1 MRDIFICHM
10 HKTGFT
16 DPQIPF
22 AGQHITRFIMQFLF
36 LTASSDLTGLA
47 LMSKYFFTAGLCM
60 LTVMTLAYLWYTVG
74 TVRLANQLAVE
85 RVRSQS
91 HSKASKANKSKV
103 AIDGGGVSIMVRSDV
118 VLHEQPDGEKPIALN
133 RNLIS
138 IGRIGTILG
147 WFVVFMLFMSQLFR
161 AIVEQH
167 APWSNL
173 YEFSL
178 SFTFALLL
186 CYLIFEARFHERV
199 RAWGL
204 YVCLLAVVTVGIAI
218 FLGITY
224 NMINGSQQLIPA
236 LQDQPILTVHVSMA
250 IFAYALFSVS
260 FGAAL
265 IVLIQN
271 GEGQR
276 FSWLP
281 SAEAADELAYK
292 AVIVGFPLLALTL
305 ILGAYWANYA
315 WGHYWSW
322 DPKETSA
329 LVTWLIY
336 AIYLHA
342 RGIRGWHGKRA
353 AWLLTLGFAATLF
366 TYYGVSFFVPSLHSY
381 ARPI

>member
-1 MRDIFICHM
+1 
-10 HKTGFT
+10 
-16 DPQIPF
+16 
-22 AGQHITRFIMQFLF
+22 MQLLS
-36 LTASSDLTGLA
+36 LTASADLTGLA
-47 LMSKYFFTAGLCM
+47 LMSKYFFTAALCM
-60 LTVMTLAYLWYTVG
+60 LIVMTLAYLWYTTG
-74 TVRLANQLAVE
+74 SVRLAKQLAVE
-85 RVRSQS
+85 RTRNQS
-91 HSKASKANKSKV
+91 RNKTSKASKSNV
-103 AIDGGGVSIMVRSDV
+103 VNDGGGVTTLVHSDV
-118 VLHEQPDGEKPIALN
+118 VLHEQSDGEKPIALN
-133 RNLIS
+133 RNLIT
-138 IGRIGTILG
+138 IGRIGTTLG

-204 YVCLLAVVTVGIAI
+204 YVCLLALVTVGIAI
-218 FLGITY
+218 YLGITY
-224 NMINGSQQLIPA
+224 NMINGSEQLIPA
-236 LQDQPILTVHVSMA
+236 LQDKPILTVHVSMA

-271 GEGQR
+271 GQGQR
-276 FSWLP
+276 FAWLP
-281 SAEAADELAYK
+281 SAEAADELGYK

-336 AIYLHA
+336 AVYLHA

-381 ARPI
+381 ARPM

>member
-1 MRDIFICHM
+1 
-10 HKTGFT
+10 
-16 DPQIPF
+16 
-22 AGQHITRFIMQFLF
+22 MQLLS
-36 LTASSDLTGLA
+36 LTASADLTGLA
-47 LMSKYFFTAGLCM
+47 LMSKYFFTAALCM
-60 LTVMTLAYLWYTVG
+60 LIVMTLAYLWYTIG
-74 TVRLANQLAVE
+74 TVRLAKQVAEE
-85 RVRSQS
+85 RAQSRSRTKT
-91 HSKASKANKSKV
+91 SKASKSNV
-103 AIDGGGVSIMVRSDV
+103 TNDGGGVTT
-118 VLHEQPDGEKPIALN
+118 IALN
-133 RNLIS
+133 RNLIT
-138 IGRIGTILG
+138 IGRIGTTLG

-161 AIVEQH
+161 TIVEQH

-186 CYLIFEARFHERV
+186 CYLIFEVRFHERV

-204 YVCLLAVVTVGIAI
+204 YVCLLALVTIGIAI

-381 ARPI
+381 ARPM

>member
-1 MRDIFICHM
+1 
-10 HKTGFT
+10 
-16 DPQIPF
+16 
-22 AGQHITRFIMQFLF
+22 MQLLS
-36 LTASSDLTGLA
+36 LTASADLTGLA
-47 LMSKYFFTAGLCM
+47 LMSKYFFTAALCM
-60 LTVMTLAYLWYTVG
+60 LIVMTLAYLWYTIG
-74 TVRLANQLAVE
+74 TVRLAKQVAEE
-85 RVRSQS
+85 RAQSRSRTKT
-91 HSKASKANKSKV
+91 SKASKSNV
-103 AIDGGGVSIMVRSDV
+103 TNDGGGVTTIVLSDV

-133 RNLIS
+133 RNLIT
-138 IGRIGTILG
+138 IGRIGTTLG

-161 AIVEQH
+161 TIVEQH

-204 YVCLLAVVTVGIAI
+204 YVCMLALVTIGIAI

-281 SAEAADELAYK
+281 SAEAADELAY
-292 AVIVGFPLLALTL
+292 T
-305 ILGAYWANYA
+305 NYA

-381 ARPI
+381 ARPM

>member
-1 MRDIFICHM
+1 
-10 HKTGFT
+10 
-16 DPQIPF
+16 
-22 AGQHITRFIMQFLF
+22 MQFLS

-47 LMSKYFFTAGLCM
+47 LMSKYFFTAALCM
-60 LTVMTLAYLWYTVG
+60 LIVMTLAYLWYTIGSVH
-74 TVRLANQLAVE
+74 LANQLAVE

-91 HSKASKANKSKV
+91 RGKGSKASKSKV
-103 AIDGGGVSIMVRSDV
+103 ASDGGGVSTLMRSDV

-133 RNLIS
+133 RNLIT
-138 IGRIGTILG
+138 IGRIGTTLG

-224 NMINGSQQLIPA
+224 GMINGSTQLIPA
-236 LQDQPILTVHVSMA
+236 LQDKPILTIHVSMA

-265 IVLIQN
+265 IVLAQN

-276 FSWLP
+276 YAWLP
-281 SAEAADELAYK
+281 SAEAADELGYK

-336 AIYLHA
+336 AVYLHA

-381 ARPI
+381 ATPR

>member
-1 MRDIFICHM
+1 
-10 HKTGFT
+10 
-16 DPQIPF
+16 
-22 AGQHITRFIMQFLF
+22 MQLLS
-36 LTASSDLTGLA
+36 LTASSELTGLA
-47 LMSKYFFTAGLCM
+47 LMSKYFFTAALCM
-60 LTVMTLAYLWYTVG
+60 LIVMALSYLWYTIG
-74 TVRLANQLAVE
+74 SVRLANQLAVE
-85 RVRSQS
+85 RGRSQS
-91 HSKASKANKSKV
+91 RSKAGKASKSRVAN
-103 AIDGGGVSIMVRSDV
+103 DGRGVSTLVRSDI
-118 VLHEQPDGEKPIALN
+118 VLREQPDGEKPIALN
-133 RNLIS
+133 RGLIT
-138 IGRIGTILG
+138 IGRIGTSLG

-204 YVCLLAVVTVGIAI
+204 YVCLLAVITVGIAI
-218 FLGITY
+218 YLGIAY
-224 NMINGSQQLIPA
+224 NMINGSTQLIPA
-236 LQDQPILTVHVSMA
+236 LQDKPILTIHVSMA

-265 IVLIQN
+265 IVLVQD

-276 FSWLP
+276 FAWLP
-281 SAEAADELAYK
+281 SAEAADELGYK

-336 AIYLHA
+336 AVYLHA

-381 ARPI
+381 ATPR

>member
-1 MRDIFICHM
+1 
-10 HKTGFT
+10 
-16 DPQIPF
+16 
-22 AGQHITRFIMQFLF
+22 MQLLS
-36 LTASSDLTGLA
+36 LTASADLTGLA
-47 LMSKYFFTAGLCM
+47 LMSKYFFTAALCM
-60 LTVMTLAYLWYTVG
+60 LIVMTLAYLWYTVG
-74 TVRLANQLAVE
+74 SARLAKQLAVE
-85 RVRSQS
+85 HARNRSRS
-91 HSKASKANKSKV
+91 KVSKASKNKV
-103 AIDGGGVSIMVRSDV
+103 ASEDGGVTTLVRSDV

-133 RNLIS
+133 RNLIT
-138 IGRIGTILG
+138 IGHIGTTLG

-178 SFTFALLL
+178 SFTCALLL

-204 YVCLLAVVTVGIAI
+204 YVCLLSLVTVGIAI
-218 FLGITY
+218 YLGITY
-224 NMINGSQQLIPA
+224 NMINGSTQLIPA
-236 LQDQPILTVHVSMA
+236 LQDKPILTVHVSMA

-265 IVLIQN
+265 IVLAQG

-276 FSWLP
+276 LAWLP
-281 SAEAADELAYK
+281 SAEAADELGYK

-336 AIYLHA
+336 AVYLHA

-353 AWLLTLGFAATLF
+353 AWLLTVGFAATLF

-381 ARPI
+381 AVPV

>member
-1 MRDIFICHM
+1 
-10 HKTGFT
+10 
-16 DPQIPF
+16 
-22 AGQHITRFIMQFLF
+22 MQL
-36 LTASSDLTGLA
+36 LSVTASPELSGLA
-47 LMSKYFFTAGLCM
+47 TMSKYFFTAALSM
-60 LTVMTLAYLWYTVG
+60 LIVMTLVYLWYTIG
-74 TVRLANQLAVE
+74 SARLAKQLAVE
-85 RVRSQS
+85 HARSQHNS
-91 HSKASKANKSKV
+91 KTSRAGRSKAANATS
-103 AIDGGGVSIMVRSDV
+103 AGGVTTLVRNDV
-118 VLHEQPDGEKPIALN
+118 VLHEQPDGEQPIALN
-133 RNLIS
+133 RNLIT
-138 IGRIGTILG
+138 IGRIGTTVG
-147 WFVVFMLFMSQLFR
+147 WFTVFMLFMSQLFR

-178 SFTFALLL
+178 SFTTALLL

-204 YVCLLAVVTVGIAI
+204 YVCILALVTVGIAI
-218 FLGITY
+218 ILGITY
-224 NMINGSQQLIPA
+224 DLINGSTQLIPA
-236 LQDQPILTVHVSMA
+236 LQDKPILTVHVSMA

-260 FGAAL
+260 FGSAL
-265 IVLIQN
+265 IVLVQG

-276 FSWLP
+276 FRWLP
-281 SAEAADELAYK
+281 SAEAADELGYK

-336 AIYLHA
+336 AVYLHA
-342 RGIRGWHGKRA
+342 RGIRGWYGKRA

-381 ARPI
+381 ATPR

>member
-1 MRDIFICHM
+1 
-10 HKTGFT
+10 
-16 DPQIPF
+16 
-22 AGQHITRFIMQFLF
+22 MQFLS

-47 LMSKYFFTAGLCM
+47 LMSKYFFTAALSM
-60 LTVMTLAYLWYTVG
+60 LIVMTLAYLWYTVG
-74 TVRLANQLAVE
+74 TVRLANQLAME
-85 RVRSQS
+85 HVRSQS
-91 HSKASKANKSKV
+91 RGKTSKTSKAAN
-103 AIDGGGVSIMVRSDV
+103 DNGGVTTLVRSDV

-133 RNLIS
+133 RNLIT
-138 IGRIGTILG
+138 IGRIGTLLG

-161 AIVEQH
+161 TIVEQH

-218 FLGITY
+218 YLGITY
-224 NMINGSQQLIPA
+224 NMINGSTQLIPA
-236 LQDQPILTVHVSMA
+236 LQDKPILTIHVSMA

-265 IVLIQN
+265 IVLAQN

-276 FSWLP
+276 FTWLP
-281 SAEAADELAYK
+281 SAEAADELGYK

-336 AIYLHA
+336 AVYLHA

-381 ARPI
+381 AIPN

>member
-1 MRDIFICHM
+1 
-10 HKTGFT
+10 
-16 DPQIPF
+16 
-22 AGQHITRFIMQFLF
+22 MQLLF
-36 LTASSDLTGLA
+36 LTASTDLTGLA
-47 LMSKYFFTAGLCM
+47 LMSKYFFTAALCM
-60 LTVMTLAYLWYTVG
+60 LIVMTLAYLWYTIG
-74 TVRLANQLAVE
+74 TVRLAKQLAEE
-85 RVRSQS
+85 RTQSQS
-91 HSKASKANKSKV
+91 RSKTSKSSKNNVANN
-103 AIDGGGVSIMVRSDV
+103 GGGVTTLVRSGV

-133 RNLIS
+133 RNLIT
-138 IGRIGTILG
+138 IGRIGTTLG

-178 SFTFALLL
+178 SFTFALP
-186 CYLIFEARFHERV
+186 
-199 RAWGL
+199 
-204 YVCLLAVVTVGIAI
+204 
-218 FLGITY
+218 Y
-224 NMINGSQQLIPA
+224 NMINGSEQLIPA
-236 LQDQPILTVHVSMA
+236 LQDKPILTIHVSMA

-276 FSWLP
+276 FAWLP
-281 SAEAADELAYK
+281 SAEAADELGYK

-315 WGHYWSW
+315 WVHYWSW

-336 AIYLHA
+336 AVYLHA

-381 ARPI
+381 ARPM

>member
-1 MRDIFICHM
+1 
-10 HKTGFT
+10 
-16 DPQIPF
+16 
-22 AGQHITRFIMQFLF
+22 MQFLSV
-36 LTASSDLTGLA
+36 TASTDLTGLA
-47 LMSKYFFTAGLCM
+47 LMSKYFFTAALCM
-60 LTVMTLAYLWYTVG
+60 LIVMTLAYLWYTIG
-74 TVRLANQLAVE
+74 SVRLAKQLAEE
-85 RVRSQS
+85 RTQSQS
-91 HSKASKANKSKV
+91 RSKTSKASKNNVANN
-103 AIDGGGVSIMVRSDV
+103 GGGVTTLVRSNV

-133 RNLIS
+133 RNLIT
-138 IGRIGTILG
+138 IGVIGLSLG
-147 WFVVFMLFMSQLFR
+147 WLVVLMVVMSQVFR

-167 APWSNL
+167 APLSNL

-204 YVCLLAVVTVGIAI
+204 YVCLLALVTVGIAI
-218 FLGITY
+218 YLGITY
-224 NMINGSQQLIPA
+224 NMINGSEQLIPA
-236 LQDQPILTVHVSMA
+236 LQDKPILTIHVSMA

-276 FSWLP
+276 FAWLP
-281 SAEAADELAYK
+281 SAEAADELGYK

-336 AIYLHA
+336 AVYLHA

-353 AWLLTLGFAATLF
+353 AWLLTLHFSATLF
-366 TYYGVSFFVPSLHSY
+366 PSYSLLFFVPSLHSY
-381 ARPI
+381 ATPK